1 MDTSFNFRVF
11 STNFN
16 EENFVDEF
24 KKEVRPLLKKDS
36 KKGTKIKL
44 QTNRYSIK
52 KQIYSYFESTFGKY
66 QGFRKG
72 FNTQSIRLVMI
83 EEMKTARE
91 NKQAYATTL
100 THSPKFDSHVRKC
113 FVRAYKYI

>member
-1 MDTSFNFRVF
+1 MNLR
-11 STNFN
+11 
-16 EENFVDEF
+16 
-24 KKEVRPLLKKDS
+24 KKFDHYLKKTVKRVQKSNYRPIAVLS
-36 KKGTKIKL
+36 K
-44 QTNRYSIK
+44 N
-52 KQIYSYFESTFGKY
+52 IYSYFESTFGKY